1 LWRAQ
6 QNQHRTNWL
15 KKDSLMLLFQGII
28 KKLEAD
34 LQMEK
39 ASSSAQLVQEMLELP
54 GEMGAVMQTSIQV

>member
-1 LWRAQ
+1 
-6 QNQHRTNWL
+6 
-15 KKDSLMLLFQGII
+15 MLLFQGII